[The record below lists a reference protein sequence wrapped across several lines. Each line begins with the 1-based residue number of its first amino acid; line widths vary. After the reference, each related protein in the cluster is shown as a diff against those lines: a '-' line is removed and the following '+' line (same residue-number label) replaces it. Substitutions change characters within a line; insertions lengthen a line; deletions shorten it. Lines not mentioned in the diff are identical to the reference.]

1 MNKEKLI
8 QSLKQIRSLVED
20 SLLELSAI
28 HKTDISEKKI
38 QQSKC
43 FSGEIDFDMN
53 ERAFIK
59 KYGKGMSGPKKFVL
73 ILAYLVKGKVGQE
86 KSLSEIE
93 NHWNKMT
100 SLVGGKFNRFYSA
113 RAKENNWVDSKKTGF
128 YQLTSDWKKIFQ

>member
-1 MNKEKLI
+1 MDKEKLI
-8 QSLKQIRSLVED
+8 QNLTQIQSLIED
-20 SLLELSAI
+20 SLLELSAT
-28 HKTDISEKKI
+28 HKTDVGERKV
-38 QQSKC
+38 QRSKA
-43 FSGEIDFDMN
+43 FSVEVDFNMN

-59 KYGKGMSGPKKFVL
+59 KYGKGMSGPRKFVL

-100 SLVGGKFNRFYSA
+100 SLVRGKFNRFYSA

-128 YQLTSDWKKIFQ
+128 YQLTSDWKKIF